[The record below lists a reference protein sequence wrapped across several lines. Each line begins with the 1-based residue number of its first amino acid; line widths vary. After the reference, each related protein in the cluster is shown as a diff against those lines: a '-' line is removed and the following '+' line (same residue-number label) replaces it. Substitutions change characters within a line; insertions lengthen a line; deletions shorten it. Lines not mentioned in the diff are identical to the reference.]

1 MAASTRARAATFA
14 AAIALILPAVGAWTS
29 SRARM
34 PGSSRLERRA
44 LQGRGRPVA
53 KDDRIYSV
61 TIDRRTG
68 IDFGCDLSLCW
79 PYVLALVPGGAAELC
94 GEIAIGDQLLGVG
107 STNLVGAEM
116 SAVTEVMSK
125 AEGESMRLTLFRG
138 GREELQQSV
147 GYEGLPPTVSIRV
160 VRDGQPDLAFTAPTG
175 CNLRDELTERKVNV
189 YRSLTRWTNCNGK
202 QLCGTCIVDVRDGG
216 ERCSRKSLDEASTL
230 RENPGSYRLACITQ
244 VYGDVEVRVL
254 PEIGAAQWTR

>member
-1 MAASTRARAATFA
+1 MSIAARIALLAAVSVPSACGWIVAGASGARAMSIT
-14 AAIALILPAVGAWTS
+14 
-29 SRARM
+29 
-34 PGSSRLERRA
+34 RRSF
-44 LQGRGRPVA
+44 QPRGRPVA

-61 TIDRRTG
+61 NIDRRTG

-94 GEIAIGDQLLGVG
+94 AEISVGDQLLGINGV
-107 STNLVGAEM
+107 NLVGAEM
-116 SAVTEVMSK
+116 SEVTDTMSNV
-125 AEGESMRLTLFRG
+125 EGDTVRLTLFRG
-138 GREELQQSV
+138 GREELQQTV

-160 VRDGQPDLAFTAPTG
+160 IRDGQPDLEFTAPTG
-175 CNLRDELTERKVNV
+175 CNLRDELTARKVNV

-202 QLCGTCIVDVRDGG
+202 QLCGTCIVDMRNGG

-244 VYGDVEVRVL
+244 VYGDVQVRVL